1 MVLVDRYGRPV
12 VSLRIAVTPEC
23 NFDCVFCHN
32 EGFSGQA
39 GNLMTP
45 TEIARVTQV
54 LMQFGVRKVKL
65 TGGEPMVRRDIVEI
79 TRRIGEL
86 RPDDLAMTTN
96 GTRIEALAWEL
107 AEAGMKR
114 LNISLHSLKEEKFKW
129 ITSSVRY
136 EETLKAIG
144 SAIEAGLT
152 PVKLNMVLLKDYNED
167 EVWDMIHY
175 AESLGGAD
183 LAIVQLIEL
192 VPIDLDFYR
201 RFHVDLSSVEAQ
213 LKERATEV
221 KVRDMQNRPQYT
233 LPNGVKVE
241 VVRPVHNASFCM
253 ANNRMRITHDGKFR
267 PCLMRND
274 NMVDFLSLMRSGCTD
289 DAIAARFV
297 RSVWVRE
304 PYYKVPY
311 LTLRRG

>member
-1 MVLVDRYGRPV
+1 
-12 VSLRIAVTPEC
+12 
-23 NFDCVFCHN
+23 
-32 EGFSGQA
+32 
-39 GNLMTP
+39 MTP

-289 DAIAARFV
+289 DAIAAQFV

>member
-1 MVLVDRYGRPV
+1 
-12 VSLRIAVTPEC
+12 
-23 NFDCVFCHN
+23 
-32 EGFSGQA
+32 
-39 GNLMTP
+39 
-45 TEIARVTQV
+45 
-54 LMQFGVRKVKL
+54 
-65 TGGEPMVRRDIVEI
+65 
-79 TRRIGEL
+79 
-86 RPDDLAMTTN
+86 MTTN